1 MIPTST
7 YYPAIYNIISNPL
20 NYIAIPPPNCQV
32 SMPGMIPCSGGFMV
46 YYLPPVVI
54 Q

>member
-1 MIPTST
+1 MIPTAI
-7 YYPAIYNIISNPL
+7 YYPAINYLISIPL
-20 NYIAIPPPNCQV
+20 NNYYTL
-32 SMPGMIPCSGGFMV
+32 PGAIPCSGGFMV